1 MAESK
6 KLELILQELIR
17 RTNRSERRLRIIEQ
31 RTQALESRLSSAED
45 ANFKQGKDIKKGVI
59 DLDISVKGFN
69 DRLIKLESDMTKI
82 SEQSRNFAKHSE
94 IKEVETMF
102 DLLNPIKQQFVTR
115 KELEDIIKRLYA
127 K

>member
-6 KLELILQELIR
+6 KIELILQELIR

-45 ANFKQGKDIKKGVI
+45 ANFKQGKDIKKEVI
-59 DLDISVKGFN
+59 DLDINVKTFN
-69 DRLIKLESDMTKI
+69 DRLTKLESDMNKV
-82 SEQSRNFAKHSE
+82 SEQTRNFAKRSE
-94 IKEVETMF
+94 IKEVEAMF
-102 DLLNPIKQQFVTR
+102 ELLNPIKQDFVTR
-115 KELEDIIKRLYA
+115 KELQEILKRQYS

>member
-6 KLELILQELIR
+6 KIELILQELIR

-45 ANFKQGKDIKKGVI
+45 ANFKQGKDIKKEVI
-59 DLDISVKGFN
+59 DLDINVKTFN
-69 DRLIKLESDMTKI
+69 DRLTKLESDMNKV
-82 SEQSRNFAKHSE
+82 SEQTRNFAKRSE
-94 IKEVETMF
+94 IKEVEAMF
-102 DLLNPIKQQFVTR
+102 ELLNPIKQEFVTR
-115 KELEDIIKRLYA
+115 KELQEILKRQYS

>member
-6 KLELILQELIR
+6 KIELILQELIR

-45 ANFKQGKDIKKGVI
+45 ANFKQGKDIKKNVI
-59 DLDISVKGFN
+59 DLEINLKTSN
-69 DRLIKLESDMTKI
+69 DRLTKLESDMSKVADQTK
-82 SEQSRNFAKHSE
+82 NFAKRSE
-94 IKEVETMF
+94 IKEVEAMF
-102 DLLNPIKQQFVTR
+102 ELLNPIKQEFVTR
-115 KELEDIIKRLYA
+115 KELQEILRRQYA